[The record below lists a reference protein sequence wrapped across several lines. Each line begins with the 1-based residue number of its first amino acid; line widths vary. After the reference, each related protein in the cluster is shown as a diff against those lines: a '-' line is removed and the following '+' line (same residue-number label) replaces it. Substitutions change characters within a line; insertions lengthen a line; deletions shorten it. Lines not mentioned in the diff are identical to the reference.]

1 MLYFALRGLL
11 TFESKNE
18 ILKGYS
24 HVVLFNNT
32 SFESL
37 DAILELCDNS
47 NESYRTVYN
56 DFRVVLFIMLYR
68 ALLKFESAN
77 ENY

>member
-1 MLYFALRGLL
+1 MLYFALRSLL
-11 TFESKNE
+11 TFESQNE

-37 DAILELCDNS
+37 DAIFESCDNS

-56 DFRVVLFIMLYR
+56 DFYAVQFIMLYR
-68 ALLKFESAN
+68 ALLKFASAN
-77 ENY
+77 ESY